1 MNALETPW
9 TSVLQNIASNV
20 QEIVRSE
27 VRLAATEIK
36 EEAQRAAK
44 AGISLGA
51 GAVLG
56 LYALGFLLLCA
67 MFALRIVLPAWLSAL
82 IIAILAGII
91 ALAAMNRG
99 KGRLKEVKNAK
110 LRTVESVKE
119 TVEWTKRQTS

>member
-9 TSVLQNIASNV
+9 TSVLQNIAGNV

-27 VRLAATEIK
+27 VRLTATEIK

-44 AGISLGA
+44 AGVSLGA
-51 GAVLG
+51 GGVFG

-82 IIAILAGII
+82 IIGILAGII
-91 ALAAMNRG
+91 ALVAMSRG
-99 KGRLKEVKNAK
+99 KRRLQEVKNARLK
-110 LRTVESVKE
+110 TVESIKE
-119 TVEWTKRQTS
+119 TAEWAKRQTS